1 MRRGT
6 DETKRPTP
14 ASACPESVG
23 DAVMKLFT
31 IIAALNL
38 SGCVVM
44 TRRDF
49 TWIRKAEHSIG
60 YMEGLSK
67 CAEMAQREGR

>member
-1 MRRGT
+1 
-6 DETKRPTP
+6 
-14 ASACPESVG
+14 
-23 DAVMKLFT
+23 MKLFT